1 MYISAERMIDDRVAW
16 RFLMRREA
24 QNEKD
29 RDGENDNSLTNR
41 NRVPMIATYFSSAL
55 ESFMSKPLFNLG

>member
-1 MYISAERMIDDRVAW
+1 
-16 RFLMRREA
+16 MRREA

-55 ESFMSKPLFNLG
+55 ESFTWKPLSNLG